1 MRKLC
6 FFSLLMMLLFSGCL
20 GVKVEET
27 TSPTKEQVNRCR
39 SEMYINPSIRI
50 APLGF
55 KHVRYRDDAIWFKFK
70 TDVSDVQ
77 KIFNAKVVDTS
88 KFQAGFTFIYEMKDL
103 KWWDVKDKNLL
114 GGKVELPKLRFM
126 NVGIE
131 KSNEGYLVYIMWHE
145 V

>member
-1 MRKLC
+1 MC
-6 FFSLLMMLLFSGCL
+6 
-20 GVKVEET
+20 EAT
-27 TSPTKEQVNRCR
+27 
-39 SEMYINPSIRI
+39 
-50 APLGF
+50 
-55 KHVRYRDDAIWFKFK
+55 
-70 TDVSDVQ
+70 
-77 KIFNAKVVDTS
+77 
-88 KFQAGFTFIYEMKDL
+88 TFIYEMKDL

>member
-1 MRKLC
+1 MTAGSRVLLAQHPRPSRFSAHDPRYAGEILMRKLC

-88 KFQAGFTFIYEMKDL
+88 KFQAGFTFVI
-103 KWWDVKDKNLL
+103 
-114 GGKVELPKLRFM
+114 
-126 NVGIE
+126 
-131 KSNEGYLVYIMWHE
+131 
-145 V
+145 

>member
-1 MRKLC
+1 
-6 FFSLLMMLLFSGCL
+6 
-20 GVKVEET
+20 
-27 TSPTKEQVNRCR
+27 
-39 SEMYINPSIRI
+39 
-50 APLGF
+50 
-55 KHVRYRDDAIWFKFK
+55 
-70 TDVSDVQ
+70 
-77 KIFNAKVVDTS
+77 
-88 KFQAGFTFIYEMKDL
+88 MKDL